1 MNSNPK
7 SFKIGKLRICK
18 VQIGSTLTE
27 NVSSSYSCGFHT
39 TLCFG
44 LCRSSHVQVSGLIFG
59 YAFLH
64 ISLSQ
69 LLYPLQKQELLS
81 LKRFWLYHYIF
92 NSELKF
98 SLSRLHLPRAE
109 VLDRKHAFLLFVN
122 MFNFTLKWGLNS
134 APCAASSKHD
144 LTLRNS
150 CFLFQYRRF
159 FPPSMVCLNSK
170 QVS

>member
-18 VQIGSTLTE
+18 VQIGSTLPKKCLLPIP
-27 NVSSSYSCGFHT
+27 VGFIQ
-39 TLCFG
+39 LFG

-150 CFLFQYRRF
+150 YFLFQYRRF
-159 FPPSMVCLNSK
+159 FLPSMVCLNSK

>member
-7 SFKIGKLRICK
+7 RFKIGKLRICE
-18 VQIGSTLTE
+18 VHIGSTLTE

-39 TLCFG
+39 LCFG
-44 LCRSSHVQVSGLIFG
+44 LCRSSHVQVPGLIFG

-69 LLYPLQKQELLS
+69 LLHPLQKQEILA

-92 NSELKF
+92 NSQLKF
-98 SLSRLHLPRAE
+98 SLSRLHLSRAE
-109 VLDRKHAFLLFVN
+109 VLDPKHAFLLFVN

-134 APCAASSKHD
+134 TPPATSSKHD
-144 LTLRNS
+144 LILRNS
-150 CFLFQYRRF
+150 YFLSQYRRF
-159 FPPSMVCLNSK
+159 FHQYGLPK
-170 QVS
+170 F